1 MNVPQIQPER
11 LSKLFSFAISFSIV
25 VIVTIF
31 AVGVPILCTN
41 AHAHHAGGPLYEVV
55 RPVTKL
61 II

>member
-31 AVGVPILCTN
+31 AVGVPILRTN
-41 AHAHHAGGPLYEVV
+41 AHAH
-55 RPVTKL
+55 RPVDPY
-61 II
+61 I